1 MAHFTPYSKEAI
13 KLVKYDI
20 TVSQGKLPYGSSAY
34 LTYEINKIANAR
46 KKHSKA
52 IAFE

>member
-1 MAHFTPYSKEAI
+1 MAHFTLYSKEAI

-34 LTYEINKIANAR
+34 LIDEINKIANTR
-46 KKHSKA
+46 KKHSTA